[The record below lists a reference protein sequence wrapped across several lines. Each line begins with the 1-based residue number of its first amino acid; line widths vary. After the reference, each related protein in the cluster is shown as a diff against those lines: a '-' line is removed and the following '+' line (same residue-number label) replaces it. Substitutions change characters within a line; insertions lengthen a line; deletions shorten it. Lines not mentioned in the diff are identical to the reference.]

1 MSVTSNAPSRTAVR
15 QRRHREKKR
24 QADVIEITVWV
35 PSHAACGMKIL
46 AAQLCENP
54 ELEVGNPKS
63 RKTGR
68 MVKLS

>member
-1 MSVTSNAPSRTAVR
+1 MSVTSNSPKRSALR
-15 QRRHREKKR
+15 QRKHREMKR
-24 QADVIEITVWV
+24 QADITEITVWV
-35 PSHAACGMKIL
+35 PTHAVGGMKLL
-46 AAQLCENP
+46 AAQLVADR